1 MMTDL
6 KETRKGRNAAV
17 YESLLLTA
25 AYMRAE
31 DVEKARQAF
40 EAWTEMVKGVDDGN
54 CSDKA

>member
-6 KETRKGRNAAV
+6 KETRNAAV

-40 EAWTEMVKGVDDGN
+40 EAWTEIVKGVDDGN

>member
-25 AYMRAE
+25 AYMVAE

-40 EAWTEMVKGVDDGN
+40 EAWTEIVKGVDDGN

>member
-6 KETRKGRNAAV
+6 KETRNAAV

-40 EAWTEMVKGVDDGN
+40 EAWTEIVRGVDDE
-54 CSDKA
+54 AV